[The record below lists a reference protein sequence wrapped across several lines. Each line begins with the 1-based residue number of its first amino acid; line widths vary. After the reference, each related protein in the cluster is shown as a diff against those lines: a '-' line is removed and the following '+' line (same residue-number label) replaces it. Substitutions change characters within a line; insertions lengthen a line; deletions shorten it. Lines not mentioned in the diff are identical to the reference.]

1 MTNNVDTSPS
11 ISSGQVDYNLKHTSL
26 NTRQKK
32 ITIFYSNQ
40 LNLQLLSGKIK
51 ISICELIFI
60 IQFSKIFRH
69 CSSNKSPWGFLGLAY
84 LKERNLLKFCTVMK
98 SIECAQN
105 ENRRHKMKTEQ
116 YRNHPGAWDKGSTL
130 CHIYMTYTNA
140 TRGSGSVKALF

>member
-69 CSSNKSPWGFLGLAY
+69 CSSNKSP
-84 LKERNLLKFCTVMK
+84 
-98 SIECAQN
+98 
-105 ENRRHKMKTEQ
+105 
-116 YRNHPGAWDKGSTL
+116 
-130 CHIYMTYTNA
+130 
-140 TRGSGSVKALF
+140 